1 MMLLRNKRKYK
12 SVYDIF
18 LQKEVDSYMNVRKTI
33 RRSSGRESRNNYNM
47 PQKKNSGFLGRV
59 IRRFFL
65 VLFAVVIMLAS
76 VLLMVLNL
84 VFNGPSP
91 TARDQLAMALIEA
104 SATKWVPALFIG
116 EEAVAELKSDGGDV
130 GLQDDVTDANAVII
144 NRAGLTAN
152 ADEWANYPDGIRI
165 ESIEGATYKAKVMLV
180 RNPSQVYLGIS
191 THNGFSTSIP
201 GKRLNV
207 AIEDESAIAAVNA
220 GAFNDDGTSGS
231 YVGSLPE
238 GLVYS
243 GGNCVW
249 KTGVPP
255 NGITGFAGFN
265 EDNVLVVHKDNIT
278 AAQAEELNI
287 RDGCCFGPVLIMNGE
302 INMEAYNKASG
313 LNPRTAIG
321 QRADGAVIFVCID
334 GRQPSSMGGE
344 YKDIIDI
351 MVEYGAINAC
361 NMDGGSSTVMMYRD
375 TYGLYGEKGQVQ
387 MMNSYSL
394 LQTEPRKMPDFWLV
408 RPTEEG

>member
-1 MMLLRNKRKYK
+1 MKKQNTNLAVQPTKLKQAEKK
-12 SVYDIF
+12 
-18 LQKEVDSYMNVRKTI
+18 KG
-33 RRSSGRESRNNYNM
+33 SGLM
-47 PQKKNSGFLGRV
+47 GRI

-65 VLFAVVIMLAS
+65 VLFTVVIMAVSAL
-76 VLLMVLNL
+76 VMVLNL

-91 TARDQLAMALIEA
+91 TARNQLTMTLIEA

-116 EEAVAELKSDGGDV
+116 EDGVAEIRAGVDV
-130 GLQDDVTDANAVII
+130 KLEDDMTDVNAVVI
-144 NRAGLTAN
+144 NRGGLTGN
-152 ADEWANYPDGIRI
+152 ENEWTAYPDGIRI
-165 ESIEGATYKAKVMLV
+165 ERVTGDTYNATVMII
-180 RNPSQVYLGIS
+180 RDPSQVYLGIS

-201 GKRLNV
+201 GKRLNA
-207 AIEDESAIAAVNA
+207 AIEDEGAIAAVNA

-243 GGNCVW
+243 EGNCVW
-249 KTGVPP
+249 KTGAPP

-265 EDNVLVVHKDNIT
+265 DDNILIVHKDNIT
-278 AAQAEELNI
+278 KAQAEELNI
-287 RDGCCFGPVLIMNGE
+287 RDGCCFGPVLVMNGE
-302 INMEAYNKASG
+302 INMEAYNKISG

-334 GRQPSSMGGE
+334 GRQPGSMGGE
-344 YKDIIDI
+344 YKDVIDI

-375 TYGLYGEKGQVQ
+375 TYGLYGEAGQVQ
-387 MMNSYSL
+387 IMNSYSL
-394 LQTEPRKMPDFWLV
+394 LQSEPRKMPDFWMV
-408 RPTEEG
+408 RPTGEE